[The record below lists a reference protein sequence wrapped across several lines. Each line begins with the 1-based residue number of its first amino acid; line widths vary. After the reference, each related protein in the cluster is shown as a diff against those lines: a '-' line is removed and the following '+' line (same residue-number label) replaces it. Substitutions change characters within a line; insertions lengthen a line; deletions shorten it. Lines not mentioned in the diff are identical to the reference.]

1 MNTDENW
8 IRKDELAAE
17 RRRKTQMKKELAT
30 DNTDNTDE
38 NWIEK
43 TD

>member
-1 MNTDENW
+1 MNTDENR
-8 IRKDELAAE
+8 IRKDGLAAE
-17 RRRKTQMKKELAT
+17 GRGKTQMKKELAT